1 METVSSSLTFLY
13 KFIFPTVWSAGFGF
27 GTVAMLLDRNPAAM
41 QFAAAWVIGTAILL
55 PMCRLKWVKLDG
67 ATLVIS
73 NYRRDI
79 TVPVSEIADVRQNT
93 FISPRPV
100 TITFRRETPFGN
112 AVTFIPRASF
122 RLFSEDDIVTRLRG
136 LAGARS

>member
-67 ATLVIS
+67 ATLVILHS
-73 NYRRDI
+73 AR
-79 TVPVSEIADVRQNT
+79 VLQ
-93 FISPRPV
+93 
-100 TITFRRETPFGN
+100 
-112 AVTFIPRASF
+112 
-122 RLFSEDDIVTRLRG
+122 IVL
-136 LAGARS
+136 